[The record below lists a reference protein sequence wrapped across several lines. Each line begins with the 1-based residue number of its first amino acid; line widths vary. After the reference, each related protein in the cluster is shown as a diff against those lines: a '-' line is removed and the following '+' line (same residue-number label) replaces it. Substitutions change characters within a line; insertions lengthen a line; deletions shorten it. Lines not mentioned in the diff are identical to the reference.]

1 MELFLGTKINN
12 KDVAFFFFNHW
23 RYQYWEISKTL
34 KRRQW
39 KYHGIMCIVIL
50 NQWHSIELS
59 SKSSMKF
66 QIMFSIVFVLTMLH
80 YFLVPYLLVSTYDR
94 CDTSSLIRMFC

>member
-12 KDVAFFFFNHW
+12 KDVAFFFLIIGDINIGRFP
-23 RYQYWEISKTL
+23 KPL
-34 KRRQW
+34 KGGN
-39 KYHGIMCIVIL
+39 GIMCIVIL